1 MGYNY
6 GGDMF
11 LSYSSRYQ
19 DYNNIT
25 TQGLEN
31 IVECFGTRL
40 SYMIFPK
47 TNSKVL
53 LSCDFRSRN
62 IQSNINND
70 LFIRFGIS
78 SSLWNA
84 YADY

>member
-1 MGYNY
+1 M
-6 GGDMF
+6 
-11 LSYSSRYQ
+11 L
-19 DYNNIT
+19 NNNQQSNPVT
-25 TQGLEN
+25 GARQASAQGLEN

-47 TNSKVL
+47 TNSKVV